1 MNYSMKK
8 LRILFCSATIALAA
22 ASASAQD
29 TITAGSVRALSGA
42 SATVPLSI
50 RDSSGA
56 PLSVNR
62 GAAARIQAIAFKVTA
77 SPAGSVTAI
86 VFERAGVLQ
95 PLTPLY
101 ERTAEGSGFLGYV
114 GSFSSTANPIP
125 FTLNAPLPGN
135 RIGTLFVD
143 VAPGLAD
150 GTQIDLTFDVQLT
163 ALSNQ
168 TGTVVE
174 SVYNHK
180 LKLAGGSIIVG
191 GIATATTLTS
201 SPNPSPAGNDVTFT
215 ATVSPATSGTVAFRN
230 GGQFLGLGTITGG
243 AATFTTS
250 SLPEGTHTIRA
261 YYEGTG
267 EYLGSEATPVMHTV
281 SGPPI
286 APPASVNAVATS
298 TTSVQVSWPE
308 VAGAA
313 SYEIAR
319 SSNNSAFS
327 VAGTSLT
334 TNFTDSG
341 RAAGVTY
348 LYVVRA
354 VAPGGGKSLDSVA
367 DAATTIL
374 FTDDPLTAGTTKAKR
389 LHVSEL
395 RTAVNAYRA
404 GAGLAAGVFTDPV
417 LTAATAIKAV
427 HIEELRTALQA
438 ARTAYGFSPLT
449 FTNASLAGLKVKA
462 VHVTE
467 LRAAVK

>member
-1 MNYSMKK
+1 MNDSTKK
-8 LRILFCSATIALAA
+8 FRILFCSAAMLLTAV
-22 ASASAQD
+22 SAFAQD
-29 TITAGSVRALSGA
+29 TITAGSVRSLSGA

-50 RDSSGA
+50 RDASGA

-62 GAAARIQAIAFKVTA
+62 GAANRIQAIAFKVTA

-95 PLTPLY
+95 TLTPLY
-101 ERTAEGSGFLGYV
+101 ERTAEGTGFLGYV
-114 GSFSSTANPIP
+114 GSFSSAGNPIP

-150 GTQIDLTFDVQLT
+150 GTEIDLTFDVELT

-168 TGTVVE
+168 AGTVVE

-180 LKLAGGSIIVG
+180 LQLAGGSIVVG

-230 GGQFLGLGTITGG
+230 GGQFLGLGTLTGG
-243 AATFTTS
+243 TATFTTS
-250 SLPEGTHTIRA
+250 ALPEGTHTIRA
-261 YYEGTG
+261 YYEGAG
-267 EYLGSEATPVMHTV
+267 EYLGSEATPLMHTV

-298 TTSVQVSWPE
+298 ATSVQVSWAP

-319 SSNNSAFS
+319 SSNNSAFTL
-327 VAGTSLT
+327 AGTSLT

-341 RAAGVTY
+341 RTAGVTY
-348 LYVVRA
+348 LYVVRS
-354 VAPGGGKSLDSVA
+354 VASGGAKSLDSLK
-367 DAATTIL
+367 DAATTVI
-374 FTDDPLTAGTTKAKR
+374 FADDPLSAGVTKIKR
-389 LHVSEL
+389 QHISEL

-404 GAGLAAGVFTDPV
+404 GAGLPAAVFTDPV
-417 LTAATAIKAV
+417 LTAATAVRAV

-438 ARTAYGFSPLT
+438 ARTAYGLSSLT
-449 FTNASLAGLKVKA
+449 FTDASLAGLKVKA

-467 LRAAVK
+467 LRTAVK